1 MNDIDEVVVDQKI
14 KLGEE
19 EFSTDQLQKYVSLG
33 KLAEEAETKY
43 NTKIDRVWPEYSKA
57 QNELKQLRQEKET
70 WGQKEVKDIDEDQEE
85 VVRRAKQNARK
96 IGIVTD
102 ENFDELMDKKF
113 QERYQSQRSA
123 EKLLDTM
130 KDLEKNYNGSD
141 GRPKFELQEVIG
153 FMQEKGVTDPELAY
167 KWKYEKELD
176 AWKEEQFS
184 KSRKGGYTTLSSS
197 TAGAKMPP
205 SVKITKDNLNQL
217 VSEAMNLG

>member
-1 MNDIDEVVVDQKI
+1 MNDVDEVVDQKI

-19 EFSTDQLQKYVSLG
+19 EFSQDQLQKYVSLG

-43 NTKIDRVWPEYSKA
+43 NTKIDRVWPEYSRA
-57 QNELKQLRQEKET
+57 QNELKQLREEKQTWET
-70 WGQKEVKDIDEDQEE
+70 KAKPELDEDQEQ
-85 VVRRAKQNARK
+85 VVRRAKDNAKK

-123 EKLLDTM
+123 EKLLDNM
-130 KDLEKNYNGSD
+130 KDLEKNIDGKD
-141 GRPKFELQEVIG
+141 GRPKFELQDVIG
-153 FMQEKGVTDPELAY
+153 FMQEKGVSDPELAY

-184 KSRKGGYTTLSSS
+184 KTRKGGYTTLSSS

-205 SVKITKDNLNQL
+205 SVKVTRDNLNQL
-217 VSEAMNLG
+217 VAEAMNTN